1 MQIER
6 HEIRTF
12 HAVVDAGGFSRA
24 AERLGLSQSAV
35 SQGVS
40 SLEHKIGTQL
50 LLRTSPPQL
59 TEAGIRMLRFAETVI
74 HEESAA
80 LQDIRQIRSGALSTL
95 SLAMSSTVNRYFGR
109 ALLLDFCR
117 ENPLTRLKL
126 DVAPSQE
133 LIEGVLDDRW
143 EVGFGP
149 FRSTMPGHLHTHVCF
164 PEARQLVIGAAH
176 ARHAEAIRHPG
187 KMLAEVPLL
196 VSFLDDPG
204 RRMGPGRLREAF
216 ASIWEVSHFD
226 LRVALVQEGFGVT
239 YVTDRVLADGAF
251 ANSLVPITGLDFST
265 IDREV
270 GLYYKRGT
278 PLSEGAKRF
287 VNLCRQRWGFA

>member
-12 HAVVDAGGFSRA
+12 QAVVEAGGFSRA

-74 HEESAA
+74 QEESAVLA
-80 LQDIRQIRSGALSTL
+80 DIRQIRSGALSAL

-109 ALLLDFCR
+109 ELLLEFCR

-133 LIEGVLDDRW
+133 LIDGVVDDRW

-149 FRSTMPGHLHTHVCF
+149 FRSTMPGHLQTHVCF
-164 PEARQLVIGAAH
+164 TEVRQLVIGSAH
-176 ARHAEAIRHPG
+176 PRA
-187 KMLAEVPLL
+187 AEVLERPADGLTELPLL

-204 RRMGPGRLREAF
+204 KRMGPGRLREAF
-216 ASIWEVSHFD
+216 ASVWEVSHFD
-226 LRVALVQEGFGVT
+226 LRLALVQEGFGVT
-239 YVTDRVLADGAF
+239 YVTDRVLADREF
-251 ANSLVPITGLDFST
+251 ADSLMPIADLDFST
-265 IDREV
+265 IHRDV
-270 GLYYKRGT
+270 GLYHKRAT

-287 VNLCRQRWGFA
+287 VNICRQRWGFP

>member
-12 HAVVDAGGFSRA
+12 HAVVEAGGFSRA
-24 AERLGLSQSAV
+24 AERLSLSQSAV
-35 SQGVS
+35 SQGVA

-50 LLRTSPPQL
+50 LLRTTPPQL
-59 TEAGIRMLRFAETVI
+59 TEAGIRMLRFAEAVI
-74 HEESAA
+74 QEESAA
-80 LQDIRQIRSGALSTL
+80 LADIRQIRSGALSTL

-109 ALLLDFCR
+109 ELLLAFCR

-133 LIEGVLDDRW
+133 LIDGVVDDRW

-149 FRSTMPGHLHTHVCF
+149 FRSTMPGHLTTHVCF
-164 PEARQLVIGAAH
+164 SESRQLVIGAAH
-176 ARHAEAIRHPG
+176 PRCREVLKAPG
-187 KMLAEVPLL
+187 RVLAELPLL

-204 RRMGPGRLREAF
+204 KRMGPGRLREAF
-216 ASIWEVSHFD
+216 ASVWEVSHFD
-226 LRVALVQEGFGVT
+226 LRLALVQEGLGVT
-239 YVTDRVLADGAF
+239 YVADRVLSDPDF
-251 ANSLVPITGLDFST
+251 ANSLVPITGLDFSS
-265 IDREV
+265 IEREV
-270 GLYYKRGT
+270 GLYFKRAT

-287 VNLCRQRWGFA
+287 VNICRQRWGFA